1 MPEMPKLSQPAD
13 AQTIAAYYNRNTRL
27 FLRLGGSGEAVAAIH
42 RQVWAPGV
50 HSKRASFEYLNQ
62 RVVDALQPKSGQ
74 PARLLDLGCGIGG
87 TSTWVASRL
96 GSQVVGVTLS
106 EAQVQQ
112 ANQRAASLGV
122 AQNCRFVAADFHHL
136 PDLGVFDGAWA
147 IESFSHSNDPERFF
161 LQAAQALRPGGR
173 LAVADDFLAQTV
185 PAGQAQRW
193 VETYRSGWKLANL
206 DTTQAA
212 LNRAERAGLRL
223 VTAEN
228 LSPHLRFVPAWLLG
242 PAAGVLGLPIRSLF
256 WESLRGSTA
265 LQICGQSGW
274 TEYHWLV
281 WEKQS

>member
-1 MPEMPKLSQPAD
+1 MPQTTPPAQSAD
-13 AQTIAAYYNRNTRL
+13 AQTVAAYYNRNTRL

-50 HSKRASFEYLNQ
+50 SSRRGSFEYLNQ
-62 RVVDALQPKSGQ
+62 RVADALRPSPGQ

-96 GSQVVGVTLS
+96 GSEVVGVTLS

-112 ANQRAASLGV
+112 ANQRAAALKV

-136 PDLGVFDGAWA
+136 PELSVFDGAWA
-147 IESFSHSNDPERFF
+147 IESFSHSNDPDRFF
-161 LQAAQALRPGGR
+161 QQAAQVLKPGGR
-173 LAVADDFLAQTV
+173 LAIADDFLAQNV
-185 PAGQAQRW
+185 PPGQAQRW

-206 DTTQAA
+206 DTTQSAQT
-212 LNRAERAGLRL
+212 RAEKAGLRL
-223 VTAEN
+223 VAAEN
-228 LSPHLRFVPAWLLG
+228 LSPYLRFVPAWLLC
-242 PAAGVLGLPIRSLF
+242 PAAGFLSLPIRSLF

-265 LQICGQSGW
+265 LQVCGQRGW

-281 WEKQS
+281 WEKES